1 MKKVKPAYLGAM
13 LLALILAHAAFAQ
26 DAEIRILCSNGF
38 RGAMLKLVPQGQ
50 RAAGHPVKIE
60 YGPSAKFKQAIEGG
74 EQFDLLIVT
83 PQVIGDL
90 VKEGKIAA
98 GTQVDLA
105 SSGIGIAVRAGV
117 PKPDISSAQAI
128 KKTLQDAKS
137 IGYVKVGAGTPAI
150 LDMLDRLGIS
160 QEVQPKTA
168 LQTGAESSMK
178 NVADGKVDVAFA
190 LISEIVPAPGVQLAG
205 PVPPEFQRKVVM
217 TAAISSSTKQRD
229 AVSGIIKSLSN
240 ASAAAKIKAAG
251 LDPVH

>member
-1 MKKVKPAYLGAM
+1 MKKIKTTCLGAA
-13 LLALILAHAAFAQ
+13 LLALILSQAALAQ

-50 RAAGHPVKIE
+50 RAAGHAVKIE

-83 PQVIGDL
+83 PRVIGAL
-90 VKEGKIAA
+90 VKEGKITA

-105 SSGIGIAVRAGV
+105 SSGIGIAVRATV

-128 KKTLQDAKS
+128 KKTLLDAKS

-150 LDMLDRLGIS
+150 LDMLNSLGIG
-160 QEVQPKTA
+160 QEVQRKTA
-168 LQTGAESSMK
+168 LQEGAESSMK
-178 NVADGKVDVAFA
+178 NVAEGKVDVAFA

-217 TAAISSSTKQRD
+217 TAGVSSSTKQRD
-229 AVSGIIKSLSN
+229 AVSGIIKSLSSD
-240 ASAAAKIKAAG
+240 AAAAKIKAAG
-251 LDPVH
+251 LDPIH